1 MTLWTAVGIALV
13 LLLIIGVGLFSGRKV
28 QDAGDFVTGGGK
40 AGPFL
45 VCGAIMGSLVSSQAT
60 VGTAQLAF
68 HYGLAAWWFT
78 LGSGVGCLVLGI
90 GYAKGL
96 RSSGCVTELQI
107 IARSYGAAAG
117 SLGSVL
123 CSIGI
128 FISVLAQVVACSGLA
143 VTLFPQIP
151 VPAAAL
157 ASIIIMCFYVMFGGA
172 WGAGM
177 GGVVKLVL
185 LYAASLTGMV
195 YVLSASHGVAGL
207 LSGLN
212 ERLCAT
218 ELGMVQQSANGLGNL
233 SGPADMAARFQNLV
247 ARGAMKD
254 IGSGLSLLLGVLS
267 TQTYAQA
274 VWSAGTDRK
283 AKQGALLSA
292 LLIPPLGIAGIC
304 IGLFMRSHYILQ
316 AEADALAAAGMA
328 APDLPVLVSTI
339 QVFPAFVVDYLPPLF
354 GGVVLGTLL
363 ITSVGGGA
371 GLSLG
376 MATILVK
383 DIYGRIR
390 GKAGREKNELPA
402 TRCILALI
410 LVTAAAAASL
420 VPGSTINDLG
430 FLSMG
435 LRGSVV
441 LVPMSCALWMKCDIN
456 KKFVMAAIVLAPA
469 AVLAGKLARLPV
481 DSLYLGILVSVL
493 CCAAGMDHGN
503 RKRIGGES

>member
-1 MTLWTAVGIALV
+1 MTVWTAAGIVLV
-13 LLLIIGVGLFSGRKV
+13 LLLIIGVGLFSGKKV
-28 QDAGDFVTGGGK
+28 QDAKDFVTGGGK
-40 AGPFL
+40 AGTML

-78 LGSGVGCLVLGI
+78 LGSGIGCLVLGAV
-90 GYAKGL
+90 YAGSL
-96 RSSGCVTELQI
+96 RDSGCITVLQI
-107 IARSYGAAAG
+107 ISKSYGATAG

-128 FISVLAQVVACSGLA
+128 FISVLAQVVACSGLV
-143 VTLFPQIP
+143 VTLFAQVP
-151 VPAAAL
+151 VPAAAFG
-157 ASIIIMCFYVMFGGA
+157 SIVLMCFYVVFGGA

-177 GGVVKLVL
+177 GGIVKLVL
-185 LYAASLTGMV
+185 LYAASLAGLV
-195 YVLSASHGVAGL
+195 YVLAASGGVSGLFAGL
-207 LSGLN
+207 GEL
-212 ERLCAT
+212 LCGT
-218 ELGMVQQSANGLGNL
+218 GLGMVQQSANGLSNL
-233 SGPADMAARFQNLV
+233 LSAADLTARFENLI

-274 VWSAGTDRK
+274 VWSAETDRK
-283 AKQGALLSA
+283 AKKGALLSA

-304 IGLFMRSHYILQ
+304 IGLFMRSHYVLQ
-316 AEADALAAAGMA
+316 AEVDALAAAGMA
-328 APDLPVLVSTI
+328 VPNLPVLTSTI
-339 QVFPAFVVDYLPPLF
+339 QVFPAFVLDCLPQLF

-363 ITSVGGGA
+363 ISSVGGGA

-376 MATILVK
+376 MATILIK
-383 DIYGRIR
+383 DIYKRAVS
-390 GKAGREKNELPA
+390 KDMDEKSELKA
-402 TRCILALI
+402 TRSTLAGI
-410 LVTAAAAASL
+410 LVIAAAAASL

-441 LVPMSCALWMKCDIN
+441 LVPMSCALWIRHDIN
-456 KKFVMAAIVLAPA
+456 RKCVLAGIILAPA
-469 AVLAGKLARLPV
+469 AVLAGKAFALPV

-493 CCAAGMDHGN
+493 CCCAGGVF
-503 RKRIGGES
+503 GGEKISRLQ